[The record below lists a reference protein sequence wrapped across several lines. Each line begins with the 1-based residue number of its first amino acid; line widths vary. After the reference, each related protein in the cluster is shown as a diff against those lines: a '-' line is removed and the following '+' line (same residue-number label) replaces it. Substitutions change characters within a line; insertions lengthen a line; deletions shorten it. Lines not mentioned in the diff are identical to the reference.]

1 MKKDV
6 SIIVDVHDILLEEIG
21 QSKHIEF
28 KKDIANIDDLELIK
42 PISGK
47 IDLINLGES
56 ILTEIHVVGSVKQLC
71 ARCAMEFDY
80 KVDINYKQNFKDN
93 PGDDEFP
100 ISSDSKID
108 VWPSIRQEILLNLP
122 LQPLC
127 NKDCKGISVKV

>member
-6 SIIVDVHDILLEEIG
+6 GIIVDIHDILLEEIG

-28 KKDIANIDDLELIK
+28 KKDIANIDDLELTK
-42 PISGK
+42 PISGN

-80 KVDINYKQNFKDN
+80 KVSINYKQNFKDDH
-93 PGDDEFP
+93 GDDEFP
-100 ISSDSKID
+100 IGNDSKVD